1 MNIAECIYENIKRHP
16 PDYGDADSI
25 LGMLYSRYNECN
37 GMDTEEIK
45 AAFEKLYQQMNG
57 MPLREMDRIVD
68 AVCAL
73 CRDHQMSGFVDGIKV
88 GLLLAKELNEK

>member
-1 MNIAECIYENIKRHP
+1 MNITEGLYEYLEKHP

-25 LGMLYSRYNECN
+25 LEMLYCRYNECN
-37 GMDTEEIK
+37 SLDTEEIK
-45 AAFEKLYQQMNG
+45 ADFEKLYQQMNG

-73 CRDHQMSGFVDGIKV
+73 CRDHQLSGFAEGVKV
-88 GLLLAKELNEK
+88 GLLLSKELNK